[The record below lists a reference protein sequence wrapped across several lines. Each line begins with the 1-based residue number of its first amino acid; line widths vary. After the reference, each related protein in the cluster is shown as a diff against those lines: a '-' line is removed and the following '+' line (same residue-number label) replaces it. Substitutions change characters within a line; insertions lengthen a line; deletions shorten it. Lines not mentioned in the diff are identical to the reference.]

1 MGAIRASIITG
12 LLYLVMTFVQKK
24 WFEQMSPNIKE
35 KVTFYLPLIVV
46 FVIETLL

>member
-12 LLYLVMTFVQKK
+12 LLYLIMTFVQKK
-24 WFEQMSPNIKE
+24 WYSQLSPDLKE
-35 KVTFYLPLIVV
+35 KINFYLPLIVV

>member
-12 LLYLVMTFVQKK
+12 LLYLIMTFVQKK
-24 WFEQMSPNIKE
+24 WFDQMSPNVKE
-35 KVTFYLPLIVV
+35 KVSFYMPLIIV